1 VVTYLQLVKHE
12 QKKGND
18 DDGHLCSRVFRMQK
32 FDLLSRISEFGK
44 TKDTLVSVS
53 VSVIS

>member
-18 DDGHLCSRVFRMQK
+18 GDGQLCSGVFRMQK

-44 TKDTLVSVS
+44 TKDRLVSVS
-53 VSVIS
+53 VIN